1 MDWTFIKIVIFWLC
15 SVLTGVVSRLCP
27 DLCFCSDL
35 AVKCSGLG
43 VRQLDNSVPL
53 KIRFFDLS
61 NNPSLAIKKHTFTR
75 YKHLETLNLKNCSIK
90 DPIKLPDS
98 ITNINLSHNKLQTD
112 SLKRLLQN
120 GNWTFLRELDA
131 SSNNLNLNNEVF
143 GLIPR
148 GLRALKL
155 GSNVLPKVT
164 RSYLAGLKSL
174 LLLNISGCCLQEIES
189 GSFDSLRSLNKLA
202 LHDNKLRMLPK
213 ELFQYTNSLH
223 ELLLFNNLLTAPPNL
238 SGIQHLITLDLR
250 RNRIESVASRDFG
263 ISYIS
268 SLRFGTNM
276 IKNFNLTGITFFN
289 LDLSRNGLTEIHE
302 HAFSGNRAIRH
313 LFLQDNKIS
322 YISPKAFDK
331 PTTIVEFFLQRN
343 RLKNLQRGI
352 FTNLAIDKLFL
363 FDNKLTDIK
372 GFLDGMK
379 RHPHLILMFG
389 NPTLHTLRGS
399 DLGSLRKNSTIYIG
413 CRHLKKI
420 IMKEKIK
427 ANVVCSP
434 TKELEILTPTS
445 ALQGD
450 GFRCYKGSLGFLFHC
465 KPCLIGY
472 RENCGAEY
480 CGGTCVACPAGGFY
494 QDEMAAISCK
504 SCPLGQYVP
513 PQKAPG
519 KNALDCLTCPK
530 GTNTNS
536 SADYRACSCLDG
548 YARTNR
554 FGECNKCLE
563 NGFNCKRDYQK
574 LKRGYWMSWETMETA
589 SNKSCKELFLSFMAN
604 LDTKSDSYNRRT
616 VHYECNM
623 PTPHKC
629 PIKGSCIGGVNATC
643 KLGYKG
649 VLCAVCEKGFMKN
662 FGKCIKCPSAV
673 VAVIQFLAY
682 IVVFVLLCWLVSL
695 TDRIRMSNSNE
706 TREDSDAI
714 TRDDRTFADAILSS
728 FKILIGFY
736 QVLSGTIH
744 ALGYIHWPETMKT
757 TMSLLQ
763 YIQVEIIRV
772 PSLHCIR
779 ADWEIDAKTEFWFA
793 IIATVAVP
801 FFIFL
806 YFSIKSL
813 KTTRCYSA
821 STQEIQQKQSDSAK
835 RCFRASVLFIFAT
848 YPLVS
853 SHIFRLLP
861 VSCHTFCTTEAKGR
875 CMNQVSYLRSD
886 YRVAC
891 LQNSNKTND
900 TLMAAYT
907 ASILPIGLPFVL
919 LILLWRCARKS
930 KQLDEEITFPINDI
944 IETSF
949 EDEPYVNARLL
960 NENNTKNEG
969 IIKFAL
975 RFAYENYREDCWY
988 WEVSEM
994 LRKLIMGVGI
1004 LFFLRHTKIGL
1015 GGMIV
1020 IATFFAVLHAAKSP
1034 IKDRFENFLQM
1045 LSLSIIPIN
1054 LAIAAILQS
1063 KSSEDEAVL
1072 AEQDDSWALGIM
1084 LVILN
1089 SLVIVLVVLRLLRA
1103 IRRKL
1108 SSAKTAGQPLSCCKR
1123 FILCCCGCVRFT
1135 PINSQVDVIAR
1146 DGKL

>member
-1 MDWTFIKIVIFWLC
+1 MISIVVIFWLC
-15 SVLTGVVSRLCP
+15 SVLTGVVARLCP
-27 DLCFCSDL
+27 DLCVCSDL

-43 VRQLDNSVPL
+43 VRELDSSVPL

-90 DPIKLPDS
+90 DSIKLPDS

-155 GSNVLPKVT
+155 GNNVLPKVT

-174 LLLNISGCCLQEIES
+174 RLLNISGCGLQEIES
-189 GSFDSLRSLNKLA
+189 GAFDSLRSLSMLA
-202 LHDNKLRMLPK
+202 LHNNKLRNLPLR
-213 ELFQYTNSLH
+213 LFKFTINIHSIFLN
-223 ELLLFNNLLTAPPNL
+223 NNLLLTPPDL
-238 SGIQHLITLDLR
+238 SGIRYLMVLDLTA
-250 RNRIESVASRDFG
+250 NRITRVKSSDFAIYI
-263 ISYIS
+263 ISA
-268 SLRFGTNM
+268 LRLSANR
-276 IKNFNLTGITFFN
+276 IKTFNFTGIRFFS
-289 LDLSRNGLTEIHE
+289 LDLSRNEITAIPDHV
-302 HAFSGNRAIRH
+302 FSGNTTIKY
-313 LFLQDNKIS
+313 LFLHSNKIGNM
-322 YISPKAFDK
+322 SPKAFDK
-331 PTTIVEFFLQRN
+331 PARIVELFLHRNYLTKLQRSQF
-343 RLKNLQRGI
+343 KGHV
-352 FTNLAIDKLFL
+352 IDKLFL
-363 FDNKLTDIK
+363 FDNKLTHIE

-379 RHPHLILMFG
+379 GPPYLLLLFG
-389 NPTLHTLRGS
+389 NPTLHIFRGS
-399 DLGSLRKNSTIYIG
+399 DYRSLHNKSVIYIG

-420 IMKEKIK
+420 IEKVEIK
-427 ANVVCSP
+427 ADLVCTP
-434 TKELEILTPTS
+434 TKETKITLQTDILH
-445 ALQGD
+445 GH
-450 GFRCYKGSLGFLFHC
+450 GFRCYTDSFRILYHC
-465 KPCLIGY
+465 QPCFIGY
-472 RENCGAEY
+472 RENCIAGY

-574 LKRGYWMSWETMETA
+574 LKRGYLMSWETMETA

-706 TREDSDAI
+706 TREDSEAI

-835 RCFRASVLFIFAT
+835 RCFRAAVLFIFAT

-886 YRVAC
+886 YRVTC
-891 LQNSNKTND
+891 LQNSNKTNG

-969 IIKFAL
+969 IVKFAL
-975 RFAYENYREDCWY
+975 KFAYENYRDDCWY

-994 LRKLIMGVGI
+994 FRKLIMGVGI
-1004 LFFLRHTKIGL
+1004 LFFLRHTKVGL

-1072 AEQDDSWALGIM
+1072 AEKDDSWALGIM

-1089 SLVIVLVVLRLLRA
+1089 SLVFALVALRLLRA

-1123 FILCCCGCVRFT
+1123 FLLCCCGCVKFT
-1135 PINSQVDVIAR
+1135 PINSGVDVIAR
-1146 DGKL
+1146 GGKL